1 VVAGAIALALIGLIW
16 VAGTIVLAP
25 LVVIGAALGYDP
37 KLIILVDDGN
47 GGTVWVSLLT
57 WYE

>member
-1 VVAGAIALALIGLIW
+1 MVIAF
-16 VAGTIVLAP
+16 AP
-25 LVVIGAALGYDP
+25 LMLLGAATDYDP